1 MTPTF
6 NDIVEL
12 VAALAWP
19 LVVLIIGFTFRGEI
33 RRLLATMAEKATKLS
48 GLGVTVELAASQV
61 ETERLMEPSSTEE
74 KAKALRDSEV
84 AKAIAK
90 KFDDWRREY
99 KHPTDMSDRNSL
111 LLWLGSN
118 HGAPFAVHDYG
129 IVKALAEV
137 LAKMGYD
144 TLPPPSEAELGKM
157 FPKSEIFVSELTGA
171 E

>member
-1 MTPTF
+1 MTPNF
-6 NDIVEL
+6 KDIVEL
-12 VAALAWP
+12 VGALAWP

-33 RRLLATMAEKATKLS
+33 RRLLATLTDKATKLS
-48 GLGVTVELAASQV
+48 FFGVEAELAARQV
-61 ETERLMEPSSTEE
+61 ETERLMEPSSAEE
-74 KAKALRDSEV
+74 KAKALRDLEV

-90 KFDDWRREY
+90 KFDAWRREY
-99 KHPTDMSDRNSL
+99 KHPDGMSDRDSL

-144 TLPPPSEAELGKM
+144 TLPPPTEAKLRKM
-157 FPKSEIFVSELTGA
+157 FPESEIFVSEATGK